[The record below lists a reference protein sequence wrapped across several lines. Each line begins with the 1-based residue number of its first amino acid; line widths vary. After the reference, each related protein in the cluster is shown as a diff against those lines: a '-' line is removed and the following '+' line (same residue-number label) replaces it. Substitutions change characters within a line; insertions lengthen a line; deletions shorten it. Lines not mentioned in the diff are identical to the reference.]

1 MADQLELATL
11 HRIGSADPMK
21 RERYTFD
28 FVVNGMSLF
37 EATQASRF
45 DMCGSLSDPKFER
58 EVARRLNGGIAATL
72 TSDVPAGSGR
82 RVALFVCP
90 ECGDL
95 ACGAI
100 TILVSRNDLGV
111 QWSDFAY
118 DNGFD
123 ASSKLD
129 LLGPFE
135 FERAAENTSL
145 VDRLPALREA
155 FSEALEPP
163 KSR

>member
-11 HRIGSADPMK
+11 HRIGSADPRK

-28 FVVNGMSLF
+28 FAVNGVSLF
-37 EATQASRF
+37 EATKASRS

-58 EVARRLNGGIAATL
+58 EVARRINGGIAATL

-100 TILVSRNDLGV
+100 TVLVSRNDLGV

-123 ASSKLD
+123 ALSKLD

-135 FERAAENTSL
+135 FEWTAYLTEIGRSDA
-145 VDRLPALREA
+145 D
-155 FSEALEPP
+155 
-163 KSR
+163 